1 MAYRQTGG
9 QASLRSWDVSGGQ
22 ASAGFPAPRKK
33 CVICSHNQHQEH
45 EKRSIYHNRHYS
57 SKYTRECS
65 GVENVPGDYF
75 CPPCK
80 AVHSS
85 TKQNRIKIC
94 VACSLLHEFWA
105 PRESNVIYEGDKS
118 HIDYITIPGAKVINL
133 IDAWKIDYFQ
143 ESRPMDVLLVA
154 GLNNLVKGYKPDSVL
169 RDYDYMV
176 QSVMYQASKF
186 HPESPNT
193 CAIAKLYYPPQ
204 LCWFPDQGVCP
215 PGFINHLADI
225 QYLNHEIERLNFE
238 SGIKV
243 PNFPTLGM
251 RKETRSTK
259 DKFGNTLV
267 RHITR
272 HRYEHW
278 REPDIGNMLHLN
290 DSLRM
295 KMGRQVNRFFEF
307 ETGK

>member
-22 ASAGFPAPRKK
+22 ASAG
-33 CVICSHNQHQEH
+33 
-45 EKRSIYHNRHYS
+45 SIYHNRHYS

-94 VACSLLHEFWA
+94 VASSLLHEFWA

-118 HIDYITIPGAKVINL
+118 HIDYITIPGAKVIDL

-154 GLNNLVKGYKPDSVL
+154 GLNNLAKGYKPDSVL

-186 HPESPNT
+186 HPETPNT
-193 CAIAKLYYPPQ
+193 CAIA
-204 LCWFPDQGVCP
+204 
-215 PGFINHLADI
+215 
-225 QYLNHEIERLNFE
+225 
-238 SGIKV
+238 
-243 PNFPTLGM
+243 
-251 RKETRSTK
+251 
-259 DKFGNTLV
+259 
-267 RHITR
+267 
-272 HRYEHW
+272 
-278 REPDIGNMLHLN
+278 
-290 DSLRM
+290 
-295 KMGRQVNRFFEF
+295 
-307 ETGK
+307 